1 MQRDCFARKGS
12 TFLRGTLIVSQPT
25 LPAVSTAKQRGNLF
39 SRTAR
44 DASNLLVV
52 TVTVTVRRVTVT
64 CRAKQGYFA
73 LFAFALL
80 IALLIAFLLCLL
92 LRCATFGREARKKRV

>member
-52 TVTVTVRRVTVT
+52 TVTVTVMLRTVTVT

-92 LRCATFGREARKKRV
+92 LRCATFG